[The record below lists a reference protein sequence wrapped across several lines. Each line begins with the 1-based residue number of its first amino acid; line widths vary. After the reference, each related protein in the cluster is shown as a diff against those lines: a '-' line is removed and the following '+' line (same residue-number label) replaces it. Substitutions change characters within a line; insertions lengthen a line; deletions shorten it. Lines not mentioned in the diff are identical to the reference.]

1 MAHIDILSVAAA
13 SMHET
18 NFIKG
23 KVCFSTLNYHD
34 RPILDPELRNQTT
47 HTCELTKLCRI
58 PPSRN
63 QPGFKPRQRGDVA
76 ALAQSA
82 SQPN

>member
-18 NFIKG
+18 NFIEG

-58 PPSRN
+58 PPE
-63 QPGFKPRQRGDVA
+63 PKPARFQA
-76 ALAQSA
+76 TSA
-82 SQPN
+82 W